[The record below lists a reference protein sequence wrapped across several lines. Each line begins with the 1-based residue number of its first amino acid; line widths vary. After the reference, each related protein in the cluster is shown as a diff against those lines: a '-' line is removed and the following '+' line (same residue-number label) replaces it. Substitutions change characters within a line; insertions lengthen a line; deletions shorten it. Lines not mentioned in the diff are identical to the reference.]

1 MAINQSS
8 GKNME
13 FSKYFKSNLDF
24 KAFAANLK
32 KKKNQKNTLFSIPWK
47 SLLTLFTF
55 LPLPLKIQEVKSL

>member
-32 KKKNQKNTLFSIPWK
+32 KKNKSKKHFIFHTLEVFTYSFYFS
-47 SLLTLFTF
+47 STA
-55 LPLPLKIQEVKSL
+55 S

>member
-32 KKKNQKNTLFSIPWK
+32 KKK
-47 SLLTLFTF
+47 
-55 LPLPLKIQEVKSL
+55 